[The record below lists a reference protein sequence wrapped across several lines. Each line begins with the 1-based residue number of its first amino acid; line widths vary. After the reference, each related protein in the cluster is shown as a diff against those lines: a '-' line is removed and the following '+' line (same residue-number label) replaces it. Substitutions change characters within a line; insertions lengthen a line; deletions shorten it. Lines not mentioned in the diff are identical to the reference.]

1 MSSTSRIAKNT
12 LALYFRQILIMLVSL
27 YTSRIVLATLGVI
40 DYGIYNAIGGF
51 VAMFSIISGSMAVAV
66 SRFITIE
73 IGYGNKEKMISI
85 FSTSVSIQLFMAVVV
100 IVVAEVVGGWFLN
113 EKMVI
118 PAERLV
124 AANFV
129 FQCSLVTFAINLLS
143 VPYNAVIIAH
153 EKMSAFAYISIL
165 EVFLKL
171 GLAFFLCISSFDK
184 LEVYA
189 ILLSFIAILI
199 RFVYRI
205 YCKVKF
211 EETKFKLV
219 FEASII
225 KRMFSFIGWAF
236 IGNGVVII
244 KDQGINV
251 LINIFCGPVVNAARG
266 ISMQVN
272 SAVYSFVQNFMTAV
286 NPQITTNFA
295 VGNFSEMH
303 TLVIKSA
310 KFGFFITMMLVLPLC
325 ANIRYVLGM
334 WLVEVPE
341 HSASFIIL
349 VLLCSLFSSLS
360 HSLLTGVLAE
370 GNIKSYEIMLGITYG
385 LDFLVAYILLKL
397 GFIVEFIFVMNIL
410 FELIVLAILL
420 YQSKIK
426 YSLSIKL
433 FFVKTIVPCVCVYI
447 FSYLLILLL
456 PLKNAENFIL
466 FIIQSFITVSLCC
479 ALIFFIG
486 MNKKER
492 CYVKNLILKKIE
504 GDKDEDKKFTA

>member
-189 ILLSFIAILI
+189 ILLSFIA
-199 RFVYRI
+199 R
-205 YCKVKF
+205 
-211 EETKFKLV
+211 
-219 FEASII
+219 
-225 KRMFSFIGWAF
+225 
-236 IGNGVVII
+236 
-244 KDQGINV
+244 
-251 LINIFCGPVVNAARG
+251 
-266 ISMQVN
+266 
-272 SAVYSFVQNFMTAV
+272 
-286 NPQITTNFA
+286 
-295 VGNFSEMH
+295 
-303 TLVIKSA
+303 
-310 KFGFFITMMLVLPLC
+310 
-325 ANIRYVLGM
+325 
-334 WLVEVPE
+334 
-341 HSASFIIL
+341 
-349 VLLCSLFSSLS
+349 
-360 HSLLTGVLAE
+360 
-370 GNIKSYEIMLGITYG
+370 
-385 LDFLVAYILLKL
+385 
-397 GFIVEFIFVMNIL
+397 
-410 FELIVLAILL
+410 
-420 YQSKIK
+420 
-426 YSLSIKL
+426 
-433 FFVKTIVPCVCVYI
+433 
-447 FSYLLILLL
+447 
-456 PLKNAENFIL
+456 
-466 FIIQSFITVSLCC
+466 
-479 ALIFFIG
+479 
-486 MNKKER
+486 
-492 CYVKNLILKKIE
+492 
-504 GDKDEDKKFTA
+504 